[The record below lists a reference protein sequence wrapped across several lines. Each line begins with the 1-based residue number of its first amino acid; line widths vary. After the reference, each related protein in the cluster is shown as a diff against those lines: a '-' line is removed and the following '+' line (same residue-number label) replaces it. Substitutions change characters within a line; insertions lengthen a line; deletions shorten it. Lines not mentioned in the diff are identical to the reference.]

1 MSWKVLCFVCI
12 KFEISRGW
20 LTAQQKEP
28 EPPKLTLVHHTE
40 QINVLKV
47 VGREGGET
55 SGHNPLKGKQVDWK
69 PAGWTEDQ
77 FHSASI

>member
-20 LTAQQKEP
+20 LLSRKNPSHQN
-28 EPPKLTLVHHTE
+28 TLVHHTE

-55 SGHNPLKGKQVDWK
+55 SGHNPLKGKQVDWNT
-69 PAGWTEDQ
+69 AGWTEDQ